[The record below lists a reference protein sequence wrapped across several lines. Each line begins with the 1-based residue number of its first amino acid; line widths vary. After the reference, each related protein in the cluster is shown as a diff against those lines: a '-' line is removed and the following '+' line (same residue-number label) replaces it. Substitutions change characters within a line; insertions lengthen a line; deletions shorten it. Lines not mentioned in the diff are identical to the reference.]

1 MSELDDV
8 KGRIEAALKRIKKA
22 VEAGGD
28 SGLKAELKTLKAK
41 RKNDLAE
48 LDELLRQLKPMME
61 EGADA

>member
-22 VEAGGD
+22 VEAGDD